1 MLELVLV
8 GLSTAADVVEQVPQ
22 CAGSLGTDRLLEVGQ
37 DRTCVAGESL
47 AGMRQRDEA
56 AALPGWVRDEL
67 EQAVAGQ
74 SRHEVLCRLPAGAE
88 PPGQGRR
95 CNAIRSQVREHEG
108 LSGAEP
114 GPALLLESVEQL
126 VVEPPAGPE
135 QQQRERRGW
144 HCVRLPDRIA
154 IRWWTE
160 EADMRVVVLGAAG
173 GVGSRAV
180 TAALALG
187 WDVVAA
193 ARSSVSVPA
202 EVESVAVDVR
212 DAAAVHDVLR
222 GADAVLWC
230 VGVTKRSGPDVGR
243 TGLAHVVAGMEQ
255 HGVDRLVSVSG
266 AGVTLPGDAK
276 GVGAR
281 LVSGLTRR
289 LARDLVQDKEGEH
302 AVLEASRLSWTEVRP
317 PRLVDR
323 EGTGRWALV
332 EDAPGLTAKPVAK
345 ADVALAMLDLAG
357 SQTWVGRSPFLVAG

>member
-1 MLELVLV
+1 
-8 GLSTAADVVEQVPQ
+8 
-22 CAGSLGTDRLLEVGQ
+22 
-37 DRTCVAGESL
+37 
-47 AGMRQRDEA
+47 
-56 AALPGWVRDEL
+56 
-67 EQAVAGQ
+67 
-74 SRHEVLCRLPAGAE
+74 
-88 PPGQGRR
+88 
-95 CNAIRSQVREHEG
+95 
-108 LSGAEP
+108 
-114 GPALLLESVEQL
+114 
-126 VVEPPAGPE
+126 
-135 QQQRERRGW
+135 
-144 HCVRLPDRIA
+144 
-154 IRWWTE
+154 
-160 EADMRVVVLGAAG
+160 MRVVVLGAAG

-193 ARSSVSVPA
+193 ARSQPSVPA
-202 EVESVAVDVR
+202 DVESVAVDVL
-212 DAAAVHDVLR
+212 DAAAVHGVLR

-243 TGLAHVVAGMEQ
+243 TGLAHVVTGMQQ

-289 LARDLVQDKEGEH
+289 LASDLVQDKEGEH
-302 AVLEASRLSWTEVRP
+302 AVLEASRVSWTEVRP

-332 EDAPGLTAKPVAK
+332 EDAPGVTAKPVAK

-357 SQTWVGRSPFLVAG
+357 SQTWVRRSPFLVAG